1 MKLVCTEHQLC
12 YVTPIGQYES
22 LILKYFDI
30 FQWIFCLPKQYNNIK
45 NIFGHNLKYYLLYI
59 YPRFFIFLA
68 LCLPMDSIYY
78 SYLLCYSTGS
88 IEIHRF
94 LPNML
99 IKVSYKFEYKKR
111 VSKCIDV
118 I

>member
-1 MKLVCTEHQLC
+1 MTDENKTFLNM
-12 YVTPIGQYES
+12 
-22 LILKYFDI
+22 LIVHISKI
-30 FQWIFCLPKQYNNIK
+30 FT
-45 NIFGHNLKYYLLYI
+45 
-59 YPRFFIFLA
+59 FLA

-99 IKVSYKFEYKKR
+99 IKVSYKFEYKKGYLS
-111 VSKCIDV
+111 V
-118 I
+118 